1 MQTKLSV
8 FCDKVIEAGWLVA
21 LIVVPLFFNI
31 YSQRVFE
38 PDKLFLLRAISLLIV
53 TAWVIRFI
61 DSGAIRSNSEFEK
74 MQGANLKKWIFN
86 MPLVLPTL
94 LLAGIYLLSTLFSI
108 TPGISLWGS
117 YTRLQGTVTMFS
129 YLIVFFS
136 ILGLMRKREQV
147 NLLWII
153 LILTSVPISIY
164 GLLQHLHLDP
174 IQWGGERAASV
185 PSRVVSTM
193 GNPIFLGAYLIMVIP
208 VTLARI
214 VETFLVFLD
223 RKQRAISSL
232 LIIFLYVF
240 IMGLQLLCLLFTQS
254 RGPFLGLLGGL
265 YFFIFLS
272 LLYLRRKDANQGC
285 LNRHEIIKAFVFTAL
300 SIPVGVIPAYL
311 FLTFLKRGFRWLWF
325 SWLIHAV
332 LTGAILVL
340 LVLPHPSFS
349 SFQKFPFL
357 GRLVQLSDTET
368 GSVKV
373 RMLIWKGT
381 IELLKAD
388 PLRAVIGYGPESIQT
403 IYPRYYPPALA
414 QHAYRSSPVDRSH
427 NETFDV
433 FVTTGLL
440 GLGVY
445 IFFIAG
451 IFHFGLR
458 WLGFLLTK
466 RDHLVL
472 LLFMTIGG
480 ITGVV
485 LPRWIEGT
493 YRLSGLG
500 LPLGLISGAIF
511 CLILSGMISTQKAV
525 ALKKPWLLIGLFSAL
540 VAHLIEIQFGIAV
553 AVTQF
558 YFWIYLGIFVL
569 MGLNWVGES
578 SDAEQP
584 ESRSSAGDSSSQPY
598 AGVVAGSF
606 LMATVL
612 FTLGLDFI
620 NNPKLEQS
628 WLKVIQISLTTLG
641 APGSFQSSYGVLLM
655 FLLTWLIGGFAVI
668 SENRHQNFL
677 NQRKEG
683 KEGWTFVSGIYIYV
697 TLLIFFI
704 GIIIH
709 ARNIRPAM
717 DPSNTIIFYFIGVV
731 ILIFLI
737 AWSLSL
743 NLSLP
748 VRPRRKFVFL
758 IYPVM
763 ILIIG
768 FIIFSTYINPIR
780 ADIYFKQ
787 GQVLKDR
794 KDIDPAIQFHRRAID
809 LEPEQDIYHLGLSQT
824 LMIKAGMQSDSNAK
838 NVLFEECFKSLERAR
853 QINPLDSK
861 TYSLLGYLFHKWGEM
876 DSNPEGK
883 REKLNRSH
891 DYYKQAA
898 NYTPHNILT
907 YHLWARTFLTQGNFE
922 GAVEKLKFSLSLDP
936 RFAPTYFNLGEIY
949 AAQGKLE
956 EAKDFFLEALRI
968 DPNQPIVRSTLG
980 LIYLKSGQLELAIE
994 QNLEVLQL
1002 LPNDFRSHN
1011 NLALIY
1017 QKMGRIEE
1025 AMTHAQKALALSPES
1040 DRPAIQTFID
1050 RLKTKRLPDKLK

>member
-8 FCDKVIEAGWLVA
+8 FCEKIIEAGWLVA

-31 YSQRVFE
+31 YSHRVFE
-38 PDKLFLLRAISLLIV
+38 PDKLSLLQSIALLIV
-53 TAWVIRFI
+53 AAWVIRFI
-61 DSGAIRSNSEFEK
+61 DSGAIRSHGEVERI
-74 MQGANLKKWIFN
+74 QGTNLRKWIFN
-86 MPLVLPTL
+86 IPLVLPTL
-94 LLAGIYLLSTLFSI
+94 LLAGIYLLSTFLSI

-117 YTRLQGTVTMFS
+117 YIRSQGTVTIFS

-136 ILGLMRKREQV
+136 ILGLMRRWEQV
-147 NLLWII
+147 NLLWVI

-174 IQWGGERAASV
+174 TLWGGERAASV

-214 VETFLVFLD
+214 VETFSAFLD
-223 RKQRAISSL
+223 QGRRSISSIL
-232 LIIFLYVF
+232 LIFLF
-240 IMGLQLLCLLFTQS
+240 ISIMGIQLLCLLFTQS

-285 LNRHEIIKAFVFTAL
+285 LNRNEIIKALVFTAL

-311 FLTFLKRGFRWLWF
+311 FLTFLKGGFRWLWF

-332 LTGAILVL
+332 LIGGILIL

-357 GRLVQLSDTET
+357 GRLIQLSDTET

-403 IYPRYYPPALA
+403 IYSRYYPPALA
-414 QHAYRSSPVDRSH
+414 QHAYRSTPVDRSH

-433 FVTTGLL
+433 LVTTGLL

-445 IFFIAG
+445 IFFIVG
-451 IFHFGLR
+451 IFHFGLK
-458 WLGFLLTK
+458 WLGFLKSK
-466 RDHLVL
+466 RDYL
-472 LLFMTIGG
+472 LLFLFMTIGG
-480 ITGVV
+480 GTGVL
-485 LPRWIEGT
+485 LPKWIEGT

-525 ALKKPWLLIGLFSAL
+525 DLKKPWLLIGLFSAL

-553 AVTQF
+553 AVTRF
-558 YFWIYLGIFVL
+558 YFWIYLGLFVL
-569 MGLNWVGES
+569 MGLNWIGGS
-578 SDAEQP
+578 SDEEQA
-584 ESRSSAGDSSSQPY
+584 ESRAKAGDSASQPY
-598 AGVVAGSF
+598 TGIVAGSF
-606 LMATVL
+606 LMATML

-628 WLKVIQISLTTLG
+628 WLKIIQISLTTLG
-641 APGSFQSSYGVLLM
+641 APGSFQSSYGVLVM
-655 FLLTWLIGGFAVI
+655 FLLTWLIGGFIVI
-668 SENRHQNFL
+668 SENGYQNFL

-683 KEGWTFVSGIYIYV
+683 KEGWTFGTGIYIYV
-697 TLLIFFI
+697 TLLIFLI
-704 GIIIH
+704 SIIIH
-709 ARNIRPAM
+709 ARNIRPAL

-731 ILIFLI
+731 ILISLV
-737 AWSLSL
+737 AWSFSL

-748 VRPRRKFVFL
+748 VKFRRKFVFWVYPIMVL
-758 IYPVM
+758 ITAFV
-763 ILIIG
+763 
-768 FIIFSTYINPIR
+768 IFSTHVNPIR
-780 ADIYFKQ
+780 ADIYFNQ

-794 KDIDPAIQFHRRAID
+794 KDINQAIQFHRRAID
-809 LEPEQDIYHLGLSQT
+809 LEPNQGIYHAGLGQT
-824 LMIKAGMQSDSNAK
+824 LMIKAGMQSDSDAK
-838 NVLFEECFKSLERAR
+838 NQFFEECFKSLERAR

-891 DYYKQAA
+891 AYYKQASHYA
-898 NYTPHNILT
+898 PHNILI
-907 YHLWARTFLTQGNFE
+907 YHLWAKTFLTQGNFD
-922 GAVEKLKFSLSLDP
+922 GALEKLKISLSLDP

-949 AAQGKLE
+949 TVQGKIE

-968 DPNQPIVRSTLG
+968 DPNQPTVRSTLG
-980 LIYLKSGQLELAIE
+980 LIYLKSGQMELAIE

-1017 QKMGRIEE
+1017 QKMGRFEE
-1025 AMTHAQKALALSPES
+1025 ALMHAQEALALSPES
-1040 DRPAIQTFID
+1040 DRPAIQKFID
-1050 RLKTKRLPDKLK
+1050 QVKTKRPRTN